1 MCVHVGSVG
10 SHRSTVAPGGFIQ
23 LVDPCPPP
31 PYRRHPTPHLRLL
44 LDDLAGGE
52 RTQVDLLV
60 PYSRFER
67 CRAPIC
73 LLVRLRFLR
82 HLHLCLFFFHWQV
95 TLALLVLVLLA
106 ETLFVPGGIC
116 FAGPAVI
123 PGLLQ
128 LKDEEAQVPREEAPQ
143 EDKFLGVQ
151 EGGRPP
157 GGACDPALPPRREGR
172 LQEVK
177 LLFYPYPTLLLLLN
191 QFCCWYRI
199 SWRIALCW
207 PWMEEETF
215 HKGLTEVLWLGWQV
229 QWHMLNSAK
238 AR

>member
-44 LDDLAGGE
+44 VGDLAGGE

-95 TLALLVLVLLA
+95 TLACLFLILQKHFLFQGGFVSLGRLWYPACFNWKMRKLKFHEKKLLKR
-106 ETLFVPGGIC
+106 TN
-116 FAGPAVI
+116 
-123 PGLLQ
+123 
-128 LKDEEAQVPREEAPQ
+128 
-143 EDKFLGVQ
+143 FLEYKR
-151 EGGRPP
+151 EGGHRE
-157 GGACDPALPPRREGR
+157 ALVTQRYHLVESDDY
-172 LQEVK
+172 K
-177 LLFYPYPTLLLLLN
+177 
-191 QFCCWYRI
+191 
-199 SWRIALCW
+199 
-207 PWMEEETF
+207 
-215 HKGLTEVLWLGWQV
+215 K
-229 QWHMLNSAK
+229 
-238 AR
+238 

>member
-1 MCVHVGSVG
+1 MPS
-10 SHRSTVAPGGFIQ
+10 SP
-23 LVDPCPPP
+23 LPPP
-31 PYRRHPTPHLRLL
+31 PHATSAPPPRRPRRRRKDTGRPS
-44 LDDLAGGE
+44 
-52 RTQVDLLV
+52 RTLFSIREV
-60 PYSRFER
+60 PRSN
-67 CRAPIC
+67 

-143 EDKFLGVQ
+143 EDKFLAVQ

-157 GGACDPALPPRREGR
+157 GGACDPALPPCREGR

-199 SWRIALCW
+199 SWRIALC
-207 PWMEEETF
+207 
-215 HKGLTEVLWLGWQV
+215 
-229 QWHMLNSAK
+229 
-238 AR
+238 

>member
-1 MCVHVGSVG
+1 MPS
-10 SHRSTVAPGGFIQ
+10 SP
-23 LVDPCPPP
+23 LPPP
-31 PYRRHPTPHLRLL
+31 PHATSAPPPRRPRRRRKDTGRPS
-44 LDDLAGGE
+44 
-52 RTQVDLLV
+52 RTLFSIREV
-60 PYSRFER
+60 PRSN
-67 CRAPIC
+67 

-128 LKDEEAQVPREEAPQ
+128 LKDEEAQVPREEASQ

-199 SWRIALCW
+199 SWRIALC
-207 PWMEEETF
+207 
-215 HKGLTEVLWLGWQV
+215 
-229 QWHMLNSAK
+229 
-238 AR
+238 